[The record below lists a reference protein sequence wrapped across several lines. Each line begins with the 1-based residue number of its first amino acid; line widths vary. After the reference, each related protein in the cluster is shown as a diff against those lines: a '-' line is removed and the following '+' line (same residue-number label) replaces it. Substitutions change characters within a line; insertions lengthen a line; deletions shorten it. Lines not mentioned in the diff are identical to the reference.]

1 MGKLQQAVAVS
12 VIVVLVAGCMSGRL
26 ADAGY
31 SVSDSAGVKIVRAGV
46 DFEALPTWHFI
57 SPAEGQ
63 LDSLQAT
70 IATALSNRVIG
81 RPSGMSWSPDHG
93 LAFGD
98 DGAKTIVVVPLDG
111 EGARTVGRSGSGPGE
126 FIHVGLTGL
135 LDDGAIVARDGVRQQ
150 LVYFPADGGS
160 PSSQMYGARGWG
172 YTMILGALGDHTVV
186 AAKVESRARPSP
198 AGTVFDSG
206 TAFLL
211 PQFDADSLV
220 ELGTFAIEERVLR
233 QRDNGGLTGGDP
245 PMPRNLVAAVSP
257 ETVVLA
263 DAGDPA
269 LFIYTATGKLLRI
282 IRLDLPQRQVTSAIR
297 NAYREAAVGRY
308 GERNE
313 EWERLTA
320 DDVFPEAIP
329 SIHSLHRGRDGSMWI
344 TSWPEDPAR
353 DGIPVLVIDSAGHPE
368 AHGVLP
374 MGFSLQAIGMDHVF
388 GWGEDS
394 AGAPIVAA
402 LRIRR

>member
-1 MGKLQQAVAVS
+1 
-12 VIVVLVAGCMSGRL
+12 
-26 ADAGY
+26 
-31 SVSDSAGVKIVRAGV
+31 
-46 DFEALPTWHFI
+46 
-57 SPAEGQ
+57 
-63 LDSLQAT
+63 
-70 IATALSNRVIG
+70 
-81 RPSGMSWSPDHG
+81 
-93 LAFGD
+93 
-98 DGAKTIVVVPLDG
+98 
-111 EGARTVGRSGSGPGE
+111 
-126 FIHVGLTGL
+126 
-135 LDDGAIVARDGVRQQ
+135 
-150 LVYFPADGGS
+150 
-160 PSSQMYGARGWG
+160 
-172 YTMILGALGDHTVV
+172 
-186 AAKVESRARPSP
+186 
-198 AGTVFDSG
+198 
-206 TAFLL
+206 
-211 PQFDADSLV
+211 
-220 ELGTFAIEERVLR
+220 
-233 QRDNGGLTGGDP
+233 
-245 PMPRNLVAAVSP
+245 MPRNLVAAVSP